1 MPRVRGWAFNRR
13 VANCGSRAL
22 GTTYV
27 WGEGGAKGR
36 ESTDWVAAT
45 EAKSETKYFVQVDWV
60 GIEDANVHLPF
71 FEIVCWDKTDAWR
84 EILMDLGA
92 SFVFLSW
99 WAVRD
104 LGLFVRLFPYFWE
117 LLSCGKVLKLALKR
131 IFFCFFGSVSSWDL
145 KAHLAQALCH
155 EHCDWNSLSW
165 SYLILLVRCWL
176 RDVAFLQQRQTENG
190 VVDLGRHGPDIWL
203 IRYG

>member
-1 MPRVRGWAFNRR
+1 MVSNRISQRLISSLFVPRVRGCAFNRR

-22 GTTYV
+22 DTTYV
-27 WGEGGAKGR
+27 WREGGAKGR

-117 LLSCGKVLKLALKR
+117 LLSCRKVLKLALKR
-131 IFFCFFGSVSSWDL
+131 DVFFFLGVSAHEIWRLTLPKRFAMNIATGILYSDPTWYSW
-145 KAHLAQALCH
+145 
-155 EHCDWNSLSW
+155 
-165 SYLILLVRCWL
+165 
-176 RDVAFLQQRQTENG
+176 
-190 VVDLGRHGPDIWL
+190 
-203 IRYG
+203 